1 MMTFNSRL
9 FFSICISIFIHIF
22 FVVNFLNDETKD
34 QEIYVLN
41 LSTYQQVQFEKQK
54 SIPKEI
60 KKTPEI
66 EKPKK
71 EEKKVEKRIEKDKE
85 KITIKPIEKD
95 KEKILIK
102 PIDKPIKPNKTED
115 TKVVKVQ
122 KEEDFLAQKQV
133 KKVIKQSSQLENV
146 KNKILIDKIL
156 GEYLK
161 QISIQINRIATQSYP
176 LQSIKRREQGT
187 IRIIITLNEN
197 GKVLELFFE
206 NKKPKRLYKATKK
219 IIESFNFPKPSK
231 EILTANKTLRV
242 KIPVNFI
249 LR

>member
-1 MMTFNSRL
+1 MMTFNSKI
-9 FFSICISIFIHIF
+9 FFSVCISILVHIF
-22 FVVNFLNDETKD
+22 FVAKFLNDETKD
-34 QEIYVLN
+34 QEVYVLN
-41 LSTYQQVQFEKQK
+41 LSAYQQVQFEKQK

-60 KKTPEI
+60 EEKPDV

-71 EEKKVEKRIEKDKE
+71 EENKVQKKIEKVEKK
-85 KITIKPIEKD
+85 IEKD

-102 PIDKPIKPNKTED
+102 PIEKLIKPNKTED
-115 TKVVKVQ
+115 IKVAKIQ
-122 KEEDFLAQKQV
+122 KDEDFVAQKQV
-133 KKVIKQSSQLENV
+133 KKVIKQSSQLKSI
-146 KNKILIDKIL
+146 KNKILVDKIL

-161 QISIQINRIATQSYP
+161 KISIQINKIATQSYP

-187 IRIIITLNEN
+187 IKIIITLNEN

-231 EILTANKTLRV
+231 EILTANNTLRV

>member
-1 MMTFNSRL
+1 MMTFNSKI
-9 FFSICISIFIHIF
+9 FFSVCISILVHIF
-22 FVVNFLNDETKD
+22 FVAKFLNDETKD
-34 QEIYVLN
+34 QEVYVLN
-41 LSTYQQVQFEKQK
+41 LSAYQQVQIEKQK

-60 KKTPEI
+60 EEKPDV

-71 EEKKVEKRIEKDKE
+71 EENKVQKKIEKVEKK
-85 KITIKPIEKD
+85 IEKD

-102 PIDKPIKPNKTED
+102 PIEKLLKPNKTED
-115 TKVVKVQ
+115 TKIAKVK
-122 KEEDFLAQKQV
+122 KDEDFVAQKKV
-133 KKVIKQSSQLENV
+133 KKVIQKPSQLKNV
-146 KNKILIDKIL
+146 KNKILVDKIL

-161 QISIQINRIATQSYP
+161 QISIQINKIATQSYP

-187 IRIIITLNEN
+187 IKIIITLNEN

-219 IIESFNFPKPSK
+219 IIESFTFPKPSK
-231 EILTANKTLRV
+231 EILTANNTLRV

-249 LR
+249 IR

>member
-1 MMTFNSRL
+1 MITFNSKV
-9 FFSICISIFIHIF
+9 FFSICISILVHIF
-22 FVVNFLNDETKD
+22 FVTNFLNDETKD

-41 LSTYQQVQFEKQK
+41 LSAYQQVQFEKPK
-54 SIPKEI
+54 SIIPKEI
-60 KKTPEI
+60 EKTHDE

-71 EEKKVEKRIEKDKE
+71 EEKKVEKK
-85 KITIKPIEKD
+85 IEKD

-102 PIDKPIKPNKTED
+102 PIEKLIKPNKTED
-115 TKVVKVQ
+115 IKVAKIQ
-122 KEEDFLAQKQV
+122 KDEDFVAQKQV
-133 KKVIKQSSQLENV
+133 KKVIKQSSQLKNI
-146 KNKILIDKIL
+146 KNKILVDKIL

-161 QISIQINRIATQSYP
+161 KISIQINRIATQSYP

-187 IRIIITLNEN
+187 IKIIITLNEN

-206 NKKPKRLYKATKK
+206 NKKPKRLYRATKK
-219 IIESFNFPKPSK
+219 IIESFTFPKPSK
-231 EILTANKTLRV
+231 EILTANNTLRV

>member
-1 MMTFNSRL
+1 MTFNSKV
-9 FFSICISIFIHIF
+9 FFSICISILVHIF
-22 FVVNFLNDETKD
+22 FIMNFLSDENKD

-60 KKTPEI
+60 EKKTDV
-66 EKPKK
+66 EKLKK
-71 EEKKVEKRIEKDKE
+71 EEKKVEKKVEKK
-85 KITIKPIEKD
+85 IEKD

-102 PIDKPIKPNKTED
+102 PIEKSIKPNKTED
-115 TKVVKVQ
+115 IKVVEVE
-122 KEEDFLAQKQV
+122 KEEDFIAQKQV
-133 KKVIKQSSQLENV
+133 KKVIKQSSQLKNI
-146 KNKILIDKIL
+146 KNKILVDKVL

-161 QISIQINRIATQSYP
+161 KISIQINRIAKQSYP

-197 GKVLELFFE
+197 GEVLELFFE

-219 IIESFNFPKPSK
+219 IIESFAFPKPNK
-231 EILTANKTLRV
+231 EILTANNTLRV

>member
-1 MMTFNSRL
+1 MMTFNSKL
-9 FFSICISIFIHIF
+9 FFSICISILVHIF
-22 FVVNFLNDETKD
+22 FVMNFLNDETRD
-34 QEIYVLN
+34 EEIYVLN
-41 LSTYQQVQFEKQK
+41 LSSYQQVQFEKQK

-60 KKTPEI
+60 EKTPDV

-71 EEKKVEKRIEKDKE
+71 EEKKIEKVEKK
-85 KITIKPIEKD
+85 IEKD

-102 PIDKPIKPNKTED
+102 PIEKLIKPNKTED
-115 TKVVKVQ
+115 AKVPKVQ
-122 KEEDFLAQKQV
+122 KDEDFVAQKQV
-133 KKVIKQSSQLENV
+133 KKVIKQSSQLKNV
-146 KNKILIDKIL
+146 KNKILVDKIL

-161 QISIQINRIATQSYP
+161 KISIQINRIATQSYP

-219 IIESFNFPKPSK
+219 IIESFSFPKPSK
-231 EILTANKTLRV
+231 EILTANNTLRI

>member
-1 MMTFNSRL
+1 MMTSNSKV
-9 FFSICISIFIHIF
+9 FFSICISILVHIF
-22 FVVNFLNDETKD
+22 FVMNFLNDETKD

-60 KKTPEI
+60 EKTPDA

-71 EEKKVEKRIEKDKE
+71 EEKKVEKKIEKDK
-85 KITIKPIEKD
+85 K
-95 KEKILIK
+95 KILIK
-102 PIDKPIKPNKTED
+102 PIEKPTKPNKTED
-115 TKVVKVQ
+115 INVVEVK
-122 KEEDFLAQKQV
+122 KEEDFIAQKQV
-133 KKVIKQSSQLENV
+133 KKVIKQSSQLKNI
-146 KNKILIDKIL
+146 KNKILVDKVL

-161 QISIQINRIATQSYP
+161 KISIQINRIAKQSYP

-219 IIESFNFPKPSK
+219 IIESFTFPKPNK
-231 EILTANKTLRV
+231 EILNANNTLRV

>member
-1 MMTFNSRL
+1 MMTSNSKV
-9 FFSICISIFIHIF
+9 FFSICISILVHIF
-22 FVVNFLNDETKD
+22 FVMNFLNDETKD

-60 KKTPEI
+60 EKTPDA

-71 EEKKVEKRIEKDKE
+71 EEKKVEKKVEKKIEKDK
-85 KITIKPIEKD
+85 K
-95 KEKILIK
+95 KILIK
-102 PIDKPIKPNKTED
+102 PIEKPIKPNKTED
-115 TKVVKVQ
+115 INVVEVK
-122 KEEDFLAQKQV
+122 KEEDFIAQKQV
-133 KKVIKQSSQLENV
+133 KKVIKQSSQLKNI
-146 KNKILIDKIL
+146 KNKILVDKVL

-161 QISIQINRIATQSYP
+161 KISIQINRIAKQSYP

-219 IIESFNFPKPSK
+219 IIESFTFPKPNK
-231 EILTANKTLRV
+231 EILNANNTLRV

>member
-1 MMTFNSRL
+1 MMTFNSKI
-9 FFSICISIFIHIF
+9 FFSVCISILVHIF
-22 FVVNFLNDETKD
+22 FVTNFLNDETKD
-34 QEIYVLN
+34 QEVYVLN
-41 LSTYQQVQFEKQK
+41 LSAYQQVQFEKQK

-60 KKTPEI
+60 KKTPDI

-71 EEKKVEKRIEKDKE
+71 EENKVEKKREKDKE
-85 KITIKPIEKD
+85 KIFIKPIEK
-95 KEKILIK
+95 L
-102 PIDKPIKPNKTED
+102 IKPNKTED
-115 TKVVKVQ
+115 TKIAKVQ
-122 KEEDFLAQKQV
+122 KDEDFEAQKQV
-133 KKVIKQSSQLENV
+133 KKVVKQSSQLKNV
-146 KNKILIDKIL
+146 KNKILVDKIL

-161 QISIQINRIATQSYP
+161 KISIQINKIATQSYP

-187 IRIIITLNEN
+187 IKIIITLNEN

-219 IIESFNFPKPSK
+219 IIESFTFPKPSK
-231 EILTANKTLRV
+231 EILTANNTLRV

>member
-1 MMTFNSRL
+1 MMTFNSKI
-9 FFSICISIFIHIF
+9 FFSVCISILVHIF
-22 FVVNFLNDETKD
+22 FVAKFLNDETKD
-34 QEIYVLN
+34 QEVYVLN
-41 LSTYQQVQFEKQK
+41 LSAYQQVQFEKQK

-60 KKTPEI
+60 EEKPDV

-71 EEKKVEKRIEKDKE
+71 EENKVQKKIEKVEKK
-85 KITIKPIEKD
+85 IEKD

-102 PIDKPIKPNKTED
+102 PIEKLFKPNKTED
-115 TKVVKVQ
+115 TKIAKVK
-122 KEEDFLAQKQV
+122 KDEDFVAQKKV
-133 KKVIKQSSQLENV
+133 KKVIQQSSQLKNV
-146 KNKILIDKIL
+146 KNKILVDKIL

-161 QISIQINRIATQSYP
+161 QISIQINKIATQSYP

-187 IRIIITLNEN
+187 IKIIITLNEN

-231 EILTANKTLRV
+231 EILTANNTLRV

>member
-1 MMTFNSRL
+1 MMTFNSKI
-9 FFSICISIFIHIF
+9 FFSICISILVHIF
-22 FVVNFLNDETKD
+22 FVMNFLNDENKD
-34 QEIYVLN
+34 EEIYVLN
-41 LSTYQQVQFEKQK
+41 LSTYQQVQKKKKK

-60 KKTPEI
+60 EKKTDV
-66 EKPKK
+66 EKLKK
-71 EEKKVEKRIEKDKE
+71 EEKKVEKK
-85 KITIKPIEKD
+85 IEKD

-102 PIDKPIKPNKTED
+102 PIEKSIKPNKTED
-115 TKVVKVQ
+115 IKVVEVE
-122 KEEDFLAQKQV
+122 KEEDFIAQKEV
-133 KKVIKQSSQLENV
+133 KKVIKQSSQLKNI
-146 KNKILIDKIL
+146 KNKILNDKIL

-161 QISIQINRIATQSYP
+161 KISIQINRIAKQSYP

-206 NKKPKRLYKATKK
+206 NKKPKRLYKAAKK
-219 IIESFNFPKPSK
+219 IIESFTFPKPSK
-231 EILTANKTLRV
+231 EILTANNTLRV

>member
-1 MMTFNSRL
+1 MMTSNSKV
-9 FFSICISIFIHIF
+9 FFSICISILLHIF
-22 FVVNFLNDETKD
+22 FVINFLNDETKD

-41 LSTYQQVQFEKQK
+41 LSNYQQVQFEKQK
-54 SIPKEI
+54 SISKKIE
-60 KKTPEI
+60 KTPDV

-71 EEKKVEKRIEKDKE
+71 EEKKVKKVEKKIEKDKE
-85 KITIKPIEKD
+85 KTLIKPIEK
-95 KEKILIK
+95 LIK
-102 PIDKPIKPNKTED
+102 PDKTED
-115 TKVVKVQ
+115 TKVAKVK
-122 KEEDFLAQKQV
+122 KEEDFLVQKQV
-133 KKVIKQSSQLENV
+133 NKVIKQSSQLKNV
-146 KNKILIDKIL
+146 KNKILVDKLL

-161 QISIQINRIATQSYP
+161 KISIQINTIATQSYP

-187 IRIIITLNEN
+187 IRIIITLNQN

-219 IIESFNFPKPSK
+219 IIESFTFPKPNK
-231 EILTANKTLRV
+231 EILTANNTLRV

>member
-1 MMTFNSRL
+1 MMTSNSKV
-9 FFSICISIFIHIF
+9 FFSICISILIHIL
-22 FVVNFLNDETKD
+22 FVMNFLNDETKD

-54 SIPKEI
+54 SVPKKIE
-60 KKTPEI
+60 KKPDI
-66 EKPKK
+66 EKPKRN
-71 EEKKVEKRIEKDKE
+71 EKKVEKKVEKEIEKDN
-85 KITIKPIEKD
+85 
-95 KEKILIK
+95 EKILIK
-102 PIDKPIKPNKTED
+102 PIEKLIKPNKTED
-115 TKVVKVQ
+115 TKVVEIQ
-122 KEEDFLAQKQV
+122 KDENFLAQKQV
-133 KKVIKQSSQLENV
+133 KKVIKQSSQLKNF
-146 KNKILIDKIL
+146 KNKILVDKIL

-161 QISIQINRIATQSYP
+161 KISIQINRIATQSYP

-219 IIESFNFPKPSK
+219 IIESFTFPKPSK
-231 EILTANKTLRV
+231 EILTANNTLKV